1 MSFYTNV
8 QLVGDN
14 LLYLGYE
21 NGQRIQRKFKF
32 SPTLFVVT
40 DRKTK
45 HKTLDGRYAKP
56 VKFDSIKEARAFAEK
71 YKHIENLLKI
81 LKIFIM
87 NNNCYGIIK
96 QFQDSYFNKRYIAT
110 ESQDYTAPD
119 FVKVAKAYGIRA
131 MRATKNNYKDVI
143 NLAMQETGSIL
154 VDVVIDREQKLIPK
168 LEYGNPLEDMSPY
181 QTDEEI
187 KNNMLIKMIPRRD
200 NTQGW
205 VTLNK

>member
-1 MSFYTNV
+1 MV
-8 QLVGDN
+8 VVEVVIVMVVVGFQMNIQELQTVKHYN
-14 LLYLGYE
+14 L
-21 NGQRIQRKFKF
+21 
-32 SPTLFVVT
+32 P
-40 DRKTK
+40 
-45 HKTLDGRYAKP
+45 
-56 VKFDSIKEARAFAEK
+56 
-71 YKHIENLLKI
+71 

-96 QFQDSYFNKRYIAT
+96 QFQDSYFDKRYIAT

-119 FVKVAKAYGIRA
+119 FVKVAQAYGIRA

-143 NLAMQETGSIL
+143 NLAMQETGSIV
-154 VDVVIDREQKLIPK
+154 VDVIINREQKLVPK